1 MTTVLIVSK
10 TKMANGV
17 CVGGINE
24 YTGELIRL
32 HNERGGNL
40 KEDAP

>member
-32 HNERGGNL
+32 L
-40 KEDAP
+40 VDDKI